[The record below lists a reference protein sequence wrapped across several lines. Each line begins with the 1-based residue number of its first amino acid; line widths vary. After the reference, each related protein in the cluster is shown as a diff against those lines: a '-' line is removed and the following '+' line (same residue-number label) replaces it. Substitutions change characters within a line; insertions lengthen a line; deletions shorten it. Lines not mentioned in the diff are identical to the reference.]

1 VNNFGTAQTIT
12 QLTLGTKDAKPVFL
26 GVNGAAT
33 GSGDAINDALA
44 CGVVKINMGEG
55 ALAAYSSGC
64 ESASGGDP
72 RTTLRTAAE
81 SWSVRLFLFELDLF
95 LDSPSRVVSLALA
108 RSLFVTS
115 LTLRSPYR
123 SIAGE
128 STY

>member
-1 VNNFGTAQTIT
+1 MNNFGTAQTIT

-26 GVNGAAT
+26 GVNGAVT

-44 CGVVKINMGEG
+44 CGVVKINIGEG

-81 SWSVRLFLFELDLF
+81 SWSVRLFFIW
-95 LDSPSRVVSLALA
+95 VVPLPFIPL
-108 RSLFVTS
+108 
-115 LTLRSPYR
+115 P
-123 SIAGE
+123 G
-128 STY
+128 

>member
-1 VNNFGTAQTIT
+1 MRSPAFLIVPACLSLETMNDFGTAQTIT

-26 GVNGAAT
+26 GVNGAVT

-44 CGVVKINMGEG
+44 CGVVKINIGEG

-81 SWSVRLFLFELDLF
+81 SWGKYILKCLVDFKCTGRL
-95 LDSPSRVVSLALA
+95 SN
-108 RSLFVTS
+108 T
-115 LTLRSPYR
+115 
-123 SIAGE
+123 
-128 STY
+128 